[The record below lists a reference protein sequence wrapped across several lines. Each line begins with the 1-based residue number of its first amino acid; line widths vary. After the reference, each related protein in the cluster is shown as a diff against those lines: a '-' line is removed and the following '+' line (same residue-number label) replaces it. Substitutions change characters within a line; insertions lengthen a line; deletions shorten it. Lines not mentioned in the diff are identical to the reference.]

1 MESKSRAA
9 LVLLF
14 PLLLGMRDPFIPPDD
29 PCRTAQLSRWQY
41 AGSVDSGQRQIAFLR
56 DEKGKWRRI
65 QREDVLMSGW
75 RITEITTQS
84 LTMETGEACEPLQW
98 RIIKGEIE
106 HDKKD
111 KPAGAV
117 TAAAAGRQ

>member
-1 MESKSRAA
+1 MQNNLRGA
-9 LVLLF
+9 LMLF
-14 PLLLGMRDPFIPPDD
+14 LPLLLGMRDPFLPVDD
-29 PCRTAQLSRWQY
+29 PCRIAQLSQLQY

-65 QREDVLMSGW
+65 QREDLLMTGW
-75 RITEITTQS
+75 RITEITAES
-84 LTMETGEACEPLQW
+84 LTMETGEACEPSQW

-111 KPAGAV
+111 KPAGAD

>member
-9 LVLLF
+9 LVLLL

-84 LTMETGEACEPLQW
+84 LTMETGEACEPSQW

>member
-1 MESKSRAA
+1 MQSKSRGV
-9 LVLLF
+9 LVLFL
-14 PLLLGMRDPFIPPDD
+14 PLLLGMRDPFVPVED
-29 PCRTAQLSRWQY
+29 PCRTTQLSQLQY
-41 AGSVDSGQRQIAFLR
+41 AGSMDSGQRQIAFLR
-56 DEKGKWRRI
+56 DEKGKWRRV
-65 QREDVLMSGW
+65 QREDVLMPGW
-75 RITEITTQS
+75 RITEITMES
-84 LTMETGEACEPLQW
+84 LTIETGAACEPSQW

>member
-1 MESKSRAA
+1 MQSKSRSA
-9 LVLLF
+9 LMLF
-14 PLLLGMRDPFIPPDD
+14 LPLLLGMRDPFLPVDD
-29 PCRTAQLSRWQY
+29 PCRIAQLSQLRY

-65 QREDVLMSGW
+65 QREDLVMSGW
-75 RITEITTQS
+75 RITEITAES
-84 LTMETGEACEPLQW
+84 LTMETGEACEPSQW
-98 RIIKGEIE
+98 RIIKGVVE

>member
-1 MESKSRAA
+1 MQSNVRG
-9 LVLLF
+9 VLMLF
-14 PLLLGMRDPFIPPDD
+14 LPLLLGMRDPFIPVDD
-29 PCRTAQLSRWQY
+29 TCRNAQIGRWQY
-41 AGSVDSGQRQIAFLR
+41 AGSVDSGPRQIAFLR

-65 QREDVLMSGW
+65 AREDVLMSGW
-75 RITEITTQS
+75 RITDITSES
-84 LTMETGEACEPLQW
+84 LTMETDEACEPSQW
-98 RIIKGEIE
+98 RIIKGEIK

>member
-1 MESKSRAA
+1 MQNNLRGA
-9 LVLLF
+9 LMLF
-14 PLLLGMRDPFIPPDD
+14 LPLLLGMRDPFLPVDD
-29 PCRTAQLSRWQY
+29 PCRIAQLSQLQY

-65 QREDVLMSGW
+65 QREDVLLAGW
-75 RITEITTQS
+75 RITEIAPQS
-84 LTMETGEACEPLQW
+84 LTMETGEACEPSQW

-111 KPAGAV
+111 KPAGAD